1 MKHTAYILPIMLLLC
16 AVGLSAQEPANET
29 SECPAEQA
37 AAQGMHTL
45 EKLHGIMAPAW
56 HKAYPDKDYAA
67 LGEAMDQFAAM
78 VPEISKI
85 TQKFKTT
92 EREDGFNGA
101 RKQFIELVEKGTAAQ
116 KADDNDVIYEVM
128 PGIHAGFEEM
138 AYYLMPL
145 QFPEF
150 ESLNSVVTLMVDTH
164 LKNADYDAIV
174 ASLEALKIK
183 NTELQQAALPEDL
196 TSVKDKAS
204 SDITAIGE
212 ACGKLETA
220 CSGTSTDQIVESLK
234 NLKGL
239 CEKFEQDY
247 I

>member
-1 MKHTAYILPIMLLLC
+1 MKHAAYILPIMLLLC
-16 AVGLSAQEPANET
+16 TVGLSAQEPAHDA
-29 SECPAEQA
+29 SGCPAEQA
-37 AAQGMHTL
+37 AAQGMHIL

-78 VPEISKI
+78 VPEVKKI
-85 TQKFKTT
+85 THPFKTT

-101 RKQFIELVEKGTAAQ
+101 RKQFVDLVQKGAEAHKTG
-116 KADDNDVIYEVM
+116 DNDIIYEAM
-128 PGIHAGFEEM
+128 PGIHTGFEEM
-138 AYYLMPL
+138 AYYLLPL
-145 QFPEF
+145 RFPEF
-150 ESLNSVVTLMVDTH
+150 ESLNSTVTLMVDTH
-164 LKNADYDAIV
+164 LKNEDYDAIV
-174 ASLEALKIK
+174 TSLEALKIK
-183 NTELQQAALPEDL
+183 NGELQQAALPEDL

-212 ACGKLETA
+212 ACGKLEAA
-220 CSGTSTDQIVESLK
+220 CGGTSTDQIVECLN

>member
-1 MKHTAYILPIMLLLC
+1 MKHAACILPILLLLC
-16 AVGLSAQEPANET
+16 AVGLSAQEPAHDS

-37 AAQGMHTL
+37 AARGMDVL

-78 VPEISKI
+78 IPEVKKI
-85 TQKFKTT
+85 THPFKTT
-92 EREDGFNGA
+92 ERENGFNAA
-101 RKQFIELVEKGTAAQ
+101 RTQFIELVQKGEAAH
-116 KADDNDVIYEVM
+116 KTGGNDVIYEVM
-128 PGIHAGFEEM
+128 PGIHTGFEEM
-138 AYYLMPL
+138 AYYLLPL

-150 ESLNSVVTLMVDTH
+150 ESLNTVVTLMVDTH
-164 LKNADYDAIV
+164 LKNEDYDAIV
-174 ASLEALKIK
+174 TSLEALKIK
-183 NTELQQAALPEDL
+183 NGELQQAALPEDL

-220 CSGTSTDQIVESLK
+220 CSSTSKEQIVECLN